1 MMKGYDDNQKSL
13 YDYLHSHL
21 CRADLPSLH
30 INKTLP
36 QNNSLPQY
44 ERQCARLLSL
54 LYDLSASELLTK
66 NDEKRLRLY

>member
-1 MMKGYDDNQKSL
+1 MMIIRKAYMIIFTRIYVEQTF
-13 YDYLHSHL
+13 
-21 CRADLPSLH
+21 PSLH